1 MSEENPQESEKKP
14 EPFTPPAGKKI
25 ELREDTGSRALSEAL
40 VSVFG
45 VLKLI
50 MAGVIIFFV
59 LSGVFTV
66 QPNEVAV
73 VLRFGKPVGQG
84 KEAIRKPGLQFAFP
98 YPIDEIVR
106 IPTGTSRTLH
116 SDTGWYFETEQEVAS
131 GRPPTARNSL
141 RPGVDGYLL
150 AADGNIVHA
159 RSMLKY
165 RVIDPVQFV
174 FYFRQGD
181 YQLLQLLN
189 RSLIH
194 AAAEF
199 TSDAAIY
206 KDKIAFKESV
216 RKHLM
221 ESLSEPRMG
230 IQIEALDIQ
239 TSPPI
244 KVKAAFDNVIAAEQ
258 TRSETILKAEADAR
272 AALQEATGEAKSIIA
287 GGMIQSNQL
296 VMVIEAEARAFEAQ
310 LPYYRKDSDLFVR
323 RITAET
329 MHSVMTNAQ
338 DKFFVPLRPD
348 GSSRTLHLK
357 LSKEPPKPKRI

>member
-1 MSEENPQESEKKP
+1 MSDENSQEPDKKP
-14 EPFTPPAGKKI
+14 EPFTPPPGNKI

-40 VSVFG
+40 GSVFG

-50 MAGVIIFFV
+50 MACVIVFFI

-73 VLRFGKPVGQG
+73 ILRFGKPVGTG
-84 KEAIRKPGLQFAFP
+84 EAAVRKPGLQFAFP

-116 SDTGWYFETEQEVAS
+116 STAGWYFETEQEVAS
-131 GRPPTARNSL
+131 GRPPRARNSL

-174 FYFRQGD
+174 FYFRNGD
-181 YQLLQLLN
+181 LNLLHLLN
-189 RSLIH
+189 RALIH

-206 KDKIAFKESV
+206 KDKIAFKEGV
-216 RKHLM
+216 RRHLM
-221 ESLSEPRMG
+221 ESIVEPRMG
-230 IQIEALDIQ
+230 IKIEALDIH
-239 TSPPI
+239 TTPPI
-244 KVKAAFDNVIAAEQ
+244 KVKTAFDGVIAAEQ
-258 TRSETILKAEADAR
+258 TRSQSILTAKADAG
-272 AALQEATGEAKSIIA
+272 AALQEAQGEAKSIVA
-287 GGMIQSNQL
+287 NGMIRSNQL
-296 VMVIEAEARAFEAQ
+296 VMVIEAEAMAFEAQ
-310 LPYYRKDSDLFVR
+310 LPYYRKDPDLFVR
-323 RITAET
+323 RITADT
-329 MHSVMTNAQ
+329 MRTVMTNAQ

-357 LSKEPPKPKRI
+357 LSKEPPKPKKI

>member
-1 MSEENPQESEKKP
+1 MSDENSQEPEKKP
-14 EPFTPPAGKKI
+14 EPFTPPPGNKI

-40 VSVFG
+40 GSVFG

-50 MAGVIIFFV
+50 MAGVIIFFIF
-59 LSGVFTV
+59 SGVFTV
-66 QPNEVAV
+66 KPNEIAV
-73 VLRFGKPVGQG
+73 ILRFGKPVGKG
-84 KEAIRKPGLQFAFP
+84 EAAVRKPGLQFAFP

-106 IPTGTSRTLH
+106 ISTGTSRSLRST
-116 SDTGWYFETEQEVAS
+116 TGWYFETEQDVAS
-131 GRPPTARNSL
+131 GRPPQAQNSL

-159 RSMLKY
+159 RATMKY

-174 FYFRQGD
+174 FYFRDGD
-181 YQLLQLLN
+181 FSLLHLMN
-189 RSLIH
+189 RALIH

-216 RKHLM
+216 QRHLA
-221 ESLSEPRMG
+221 ESIVEPRMG
-230 IQIEALDIQ
+230 VRIQALDIQ
-239 TSPPI
+239 TAPPV
-244 KVKAAFDNVIAAEQ
+244 KVKTAFDGVILAEQ
-258 TRSETILKAEADAR
+258 TRSDSILRAEADAR
-272 AALQEATGEAKSIIA
+272 AALQEAKGESKSIIA
-287 GGMIQSNQL
+287 SGMIRSNQL
-296 VMVIEAEARAFEAQ
+296 VMVIEAEAIAFEAQ
-310 LPYYRKDSDLFVR
+310 LPYYRKDPDLFVR
-323 RITAET
+323 RITADT
-329 MHSVMTNAQ
+329 MQTVMTNAQ